1 MRQPTCVCGACRL
14 CKRRET
20 ARRWREK
27 HPDKARAVAA
37 SWAKENPARVKEIEQ
52 KRREKRT
59 AEKAAAQRERYANFD
74 WRAKALEEGR
84 REGAR
89 QTVKWAMRFGIL
101 EKEPCCHC
109 GLEAEAH
116 HEDYD
121 KPLDVVWLCRAH
133 HGARHREL
141 RELEGDDRL
150 IVPRKIQPKV
160 TSS

>member
-14 CKRRET
+14 CKRREA

-27 HPDKARAVAA
+27 NPDKARAVST
-37 SWAKENPARVKEIEQ
+37 SWAKQNQDRVKEIEQ
-52 KRREKRT
+52 KRRDKRT

-74 WRAKALEEGR
+74 WRAKALEEGK

-89 QTVKWAMRFGIL
+89 QAVKWAMRFGIL
-101 EKEPCCHC
+101 EKEPCREC
-109 GLEAEAH
+109 GQDAEAH

-121 KPLDVVWLCRAH
+121 QPLEVVWLCRGH

-141 RELEGDDRL
+141 RAQEGEQRL
-150 IVPRKIQPKV
+150 IVPRKITNKGG
-160 TSS
+160 